1 MLLFVLPA
9 LIGLRP
15 VAALLLERMDRRLPG
30 TLQVEGCSLGWQ
42 QPLSCRGLRWD
53 SPQLGLRAEA
63 AEVRGDKGLLALLL
77 APRYL
82 GELTVVRPVLTLLAA
97 RTPAAA
103 DEAEAAPAPP
113 APAAEPT
120 VASPLPWWERLAV
133 RVHGAD
139 GLVTLDQGVAGAQ
152 TLAREVGFSGSLAR
166 GTVNYALSFRS
177 GAQDGRLQ
185 AEGFINLPTLNQS
198 FLDALISRTDLSV
211 QGLDLA
217 PFLDLA
223 AARGSWPT
231 GSGTLDATLHV
242 TTAGFEEMKL
252 TGDATLRGLRLE
264 GGRLGADRPALDRLS
279 ASFHGS
285 RSRRDGWRFEQ
296 LRIDSEPVQLQGQGQ
311 LDSRSVGLTASGT
324 VQLPLVAAQL
334 PHLLALHRDTV
345 IREGVLDF
353 SVQVSGRP
361 EDLQARARWR
371 ADRLRAVHRDQLYSW
386 DAPLTLSAEI
396 SHQKGQTRARNIRLD
411 TPFLHGAGRGGAEDF
426 TFEATA
432 DLEQMS
438 RELEKLFVLPYGGRG
453 RLQVHGGSR
462 REQDGTFRLSSRLDV
477 DGLAV
482 FKADRTVMPEYD
494 FFLES
499 EIATAPSFL
508 RDRRIAGLQAQTIFW
523 PGRLRLTLA
532 DMARGADGRTTATL
546 TADGTLDLERAGRLL
561 QGGDQGG
568 SAPLGGDLAFAGKGQ
583 INGQRLVVE
592 ALSGQVDHLAV
603 QAGTVAFQQPE
614 LAFTLEERGPAGREA
629 VTVRQLVI
637 AANWRELAEK
647 DRAVA
652 IVDPGRRLL
661 DLRHLVLRTGG
672 LTARGGLHVGDW
684 RKPSLDLAAELDL
697 TGEAG
702 PLVALGRTA
711 GLFAADLQ
719 ARGQVRAGVTVAAEP
734 NRPQRTEVDV
744 QLDNLELLRA
754 GQRVFRDRQLRCELH
769 SEGRLG
775 MDQAVRIPVFRL
787 RATPLQAE
795 GAGRVSGKGAGV
807 LELSGRLTP
816 DLARL
821 SDPLSAAIGQQLRL
835 SGKRPAEFRL
845 TWPLQRPLRL
855 DRAVLHTTLHAETL
869 QFRSIGLRGL
879 DLPVDINK
887 GSLRTRI
894 AGDLYAGRMDLQPQ
908 WQFGATPPQLTIGPT
923 ARALDGVD
931 VQSPLAS
938 GLLQHIHPLFGP
950 LTRVEGSVDLRLDA
964 FRWPLQKGPAGR
976 PTFQATF
983 GLDEL
988 RVYPAGETVAVLR
1001 LAGLDRH
1008 PLELLSRELACEGRD
1023 GRISCTPVRLRSGGA
1038 ELRLH
1043 GESGMDGSLDFRL
1056 AMPASE
1062 QLVGG
1067 QGAALL
1073 RAVRVEAPFVGTL
1086 TAPRFDRQA
1095 FQKAVTAQLRRAAN
1109 APPGQKQTGGATP
1122 DKAAGTVR

>member
-1 MLLFVLPA
+1 
-9 LIGLRP
+9 
-15 VAALLLERMDRRLPG
+15 
-30 TLQVEGCSLGWQ
+30 
-42 QPLSCRGLRWD
+42 
-53 SPQLGLRAEA
+53 
-63 AEVRGDKGLLALLL
+63 
-77 APRYL
+77 
-82 GELTVVRPVLTLLAA
+82 
-97 RTPAAA
+97 
-103 DEAEAAPAPP
+103 
-113 APAAEPT
+113 
-120 VASPLPWWERLAV
+120 
-133 RVHGAD
+133 
-139 GLVTLDQGVAGAQ
+139 
-152 TLAREVGFSGSLAR
+152 
-166 GTVNYALSFRS
+166 
-177 GAQDGRLQ
+177 
-185 AEGFINLPTLNQS
+185 
-198 FLDALISRTDLSV
+198 
-211 QGLDLA
+211 
-217 PFLDLA
+217 
-223 AARGSWPT
+223 
-231 GSGTLDATLHV
+231 
-242 TTAGFEEMKL
+242 
-252 TGDATLRGLRLE
+252 
-264 GGRLGADRPALDRLS
+264 
-279 ASFHGS
+279 
-285 RSRRDGWRFEQ
+285 
-296 LRIDSEPVQLQGQGQ
+296 
-311 LDSRSVGLTASGT
+311 
-324 VQLPLVAAQL
+324 
-334 PHLLALHRDTV
+334 
-345 IREGVLDF
+345 
-353 SVQVSGRP
+353 
-361 EDLQARARWR
+361 
-371 ADRLRAVHRDQLYSW
+371 
-386 DAPLTLSAEI
+386 
-396 SHQKGQTRARNIRLD
+396 
-411 TPFLHGAGRGGAEDF
+411 
-426 TFEATA
+426 
-432 DLEQMS
+432 
-438 RELEKLFVLPYGGRG
+438 
-453 RLQVHGGSR
+453 
-462 REQDGTFRLSSRLDV
+462 
-477 DGLAV
+477 
-482 FKADRTVMPEYD
+482 
-494 FFLES
+494 
-499 EIATAPSFL
+499 
-508 RDRRIAGLQAQTIFW
+508 
-523 PGRLRLTLA
+523 
-532 DMARGADGRTTATL
+532 
-546 TADGTLDLERAGRLL
+546 
-561 QGGDQGG
+561 
-568 SAPLGGDLAFAGKGQ
+568 
-583 INGQRLVVE
+583 
-592 ALSGQVDHLAV
+592 
-603 QAGTVAFQQPE
+603 
-614 LAFTLEERGPAGREA
+614 
-629 VTVRQLVI
+629 
-637 AANWRELAEK
+637 
-647 DRAVA
+647 
-652 IVDPGRRLL
+652 
-661 DLRHLVLRTGG
+661 
-672 LTARGGLHVGDW
+672 
-684 RKPSLDLAAELDL
+684 
-697 TGEAG
+697 
-702 PLVALGRTA
+702 
-711 GLFAADLQ
+711 
-719 ARGQVRAGVTVAAEP
+719 
-734 NRPQRTEVDV
+734 VDV